1 MNMSPPSK
9 EFERIVR
16 SKRMNH
22 GGNPV
27 LRWMLQNCVPYTD
40 FNENLKIRKM
50 KETRG
55 AKIDGIVAA
64 IIALGEYLK
73 NPQPEVYSQTG
84 LFYV

>member
-9 EFERIVR
+9 EFERLVR
-16 SKRMNH
+16 NARLNH

-27 LRWMLQNCVPYTD
+27 LRWMLQNCVPYYD

-64 IIALGEYLK
+64 IIAIGEFLK
-73 NPQPEVYSQTG
+73 NPQEVVYSKDD
-84 LFYV
+84 LYFI